1 MSRTATGSPIRCS
14 PLTYADTVN
23 AGPSLRVRWRASTA
37 TYSTWTISLAHHKPS
52 GIPMTRWCCTFF
64 IHILSAMRDGESLR
78 TRNSPGFLPENRGRR
93 SNTWATR
100 NRASCL
106 RRPRGRGPARHA
118 GSLVARLTSRRVQL
132 ALDRCQP
139 IHTRHSR
146 GCAHVSSSQGV
157 PNIIETIRIVE
168 RQVGAP
174 TSFGFDEING
184 HLSDIVAFPYETGH
198 LSVAHST
205 LRIWCAGPSRQAY
218 RHGPHGREPPDSA
231 GADGPV
237 RLPIFSK
244 LRCHD
249 EASKFADLPVEA
261 DGGAIST
268 QSPLGVFHPPNHLL
282 IRP

>member
-1 MSRTATGSPIRCS
+1 
-14 PLTYADTVN
+14 
-23 AGPSLRVRWRASTA
+23 
-37 TYSTWTISLAHHKPS
+37 
-52 GIPMTRWCCTFF
+52 MTRWCCTFF

-78 TRNSPGFLPENRGRR
+78 TRNSPGSLPENRGRR
-93 SNTWATR
+93 SSTWATR

-118 GSLVARLTSRRVQL
+118 GSLVARLASRRVQL

-139 IHTRHSR
+139 IYTRHSR

-157 PNIIETIRIVE
+157 PNITETIRIVE

-205 LRIWCAGPSRQAY
+205 SAYGAPARPVKRTGMDRMDRSRPIVLALTARCVYPSSRSSGATMKRVSSQTFPSRQM
-218 RHGPHGREPPDSA
+218 GGR
-231 GADGPV
+231 
-237 RLPIFSK
+237 F
-244 LRCHD
+244 
-249 EASKFADLPVEA
+249 
-261 DGGAIST
+261 
-268 QSPLGVFHPPNHLL
+268 PPNPPLRFFIL
-282 IRP
+282 RTVSSSVPDIYTLAFPILGRSERFGGER